1 MAAGWLPVLA
11 ACIPFAPA
19 GPPPAARTATP
30 VPSPTAVPL
39 QYVLIGR
46 SHGGSWVAVELITET
61 AGCLKDGTLGALIT
75 SRPYEQGMLS
85 VLALD
90 SLARQGALATMQAYH
105 FDTRRA
111 QETWVID
118 AGVEIV
124 SAQGAPG
131 TSLAEYAARL
141 DVLGIPHGW
150 LP

>member
-1 MAAGWLPVLA
+1 MLA

-30 VPSPTAVPL
+30 VPSPSAVPL
-39 QYVLIGR
+39 QYVRIGR

-61 AGCLKDGTLGALIT
+61 AGCLKDGTPGALIT
-75 SRPYEQGMLS
+75 SQPCEQGMLS

-90 SLARQGALATMQAYH
+90 SLARQGALATRPAYH

-111 QETWVID
+111 QETWVMA
-118 AGVEIV
+118 AGVEID
-124 SAQGAPG
+124 SEQGAPG
-131 TSLAEYAARL
+131 INLAEYAARL
-141 DVLGIPHGW
+141 DGLGIPHDW